1 MRVGVISV
9 YTDYH
14 RRGAHHRGVLQPHV
28 GALIAALLP
37 AAAQV
42 EVVNDAWT
50 DPDWRRDYDLLFIS
64 CLHSDFDRARQIS
77 HYWRR
82 RGAATVLGGNFASLY
97 PRLCKPF
104 FDAVVIG
111 DPESTVRRV
120 YDDFGRGAL
129 EPYYLA
135 RAYDPALVPT
145 PRFDLTARELVLP
158 LNMEITRG
166 CPYTCE
172 FCALTAV
179 GTRHHVRPAAAVVRD
194 IARGRAMTRRF
205 ASIHRHKLAI
215 FYDNNLGGNLPYLR
229 ALCRELEPLGLYWGV
244 CVTFNVICDPE
255 LLARMARAGCRGLF
269 VGLESFNDRTLQ
281 DMRKFQNVLGK
292 LKAAIAQ
299 CHRHGILVMAGL
311 MLSPGTDDAAY
322 MASIPDR
329 LRECGLHV
337 PTYICFETP
346 FPGTPHFDRL
356 ARMAET
362 PFLPNAL
369 LRDFN
374 GYTLVTRPAHMSA
387 AAFVDAYKALHA
399 RVYSR
404 WARAAKFVHDLA
416 ATLPARSLMPAALDL
431 YELLSEGESLAGD
444 RTFIAGTDSE
454 PPERVPLTD
463 ADFATD
469 HERDAILR
477 PYPVTDATGQVLATW
492 LHARPV
498 YGRRGQVIA
507 GHPEG
512 MQSDAPVTLRRLSVR

>member
-37 AAAQV
+37 AAVQV

-50 DPDWRRDYDLLFIS
+50 DPDWLRDYDLLFIS

-82 RGAATVLGGNFASLY
+82 RGAMTVLGGNFASMY

-104 FDAVVIG
+104 FDAVAIG
-111 DPESTVRRV
+111 DPESSVRRI
-120 YDDFGRGAL
+120 YDDFSRGAL
-129 EPYYLA
+129 ERFYVA

-145 PRFDLTARELVLP
+145 PRFDLTAHEVVLP
-158 LNMEITRG
+158 LNFEVTRG

-172 FCALTAV
+172 FCTLTGI
-179 GTRHHVRPAAAVVRD
+179 GTRHHVRPVEAVVRD
-194 IARGRAMTRRF
+194 IMQGRATTRRS
-205 ASIHRHKLAI
+205 APTYRHKMAI

-229 ALCRELEPLGLYWGV
+229 ALCDALEPLGLYWGV
-244 CVTFNVICDPE
+244 CVTFNVICDAD
-255 LLARMARAGCRGLF
+255 LLQRMARAGCRGLF
-269 VGLESFNDRTLQ
+269 VGLESFNERTLEE
-281 DMRKFQNVLGK
+281 MRKFQNVLGK
-292 LKAAIAQ
+292 LRAAIGH

-322 MASIPDR
+322 MESIPAR
-329 LRECGLHV
+329 LAECGLHV

-346 FPGTPHFDRL
+346 FPGTPYFNRL
-356 ARMAET
+356 ARMPET

-374 GYTLVTRPAHMSA
+374 GYTLTTRPAHMGA
-387 AAFVDAYKALHA
+387 EDFVAAYKALRA

-404 WARAAKFVHDLA
+404 RSRVAKFVRDLA
-416 ATLPARSLMPAALDL
+416 ATLPAGSLVPAALDL
-431 YELLSEGESLAGD
+431 YELLSESKPLAAN
-444 RTFIAGTDSE
+444 RTFIAGTDIE

-463 ADFATD
+463 ADFATER
-469 HERDAILR
+469 ERDAILR
-477 PYPVTDATGQVLATW
+477 PFAVTDATGQVLPVWRDAS
-492 LHARPV
+492 PV

-507 GHPEG
+507 RRP
-512 MQSDAPVTLRRLSVR
+512 APAQPDTPAAMPRSAMR